1 MIIVDTGGGTV
12 DLSAYRMNASQ
23 DGFEEIATPD
33 CKLQPSIASPQP
45 SMNIIFRPSARIYL
59 RHSEGKGIFER
70 LPNKPSFF
78 NPLLTRSNS
87 AKLEGS
93 VFGTDEQINEMSDI
107 FDKTT
112 KRLFRNSEESCFIKF
127 GARRDKDIPFG
138 IVNGQL
144 KLSGCVYE

>member
-1 MIIVDTGGGTV
+1 VIIVHTGGGTV

-33 CKLQPSIASPQP
+33 CKLQPSVTSPRP
-45 SMNIIFRPSARIYL
+45 CMNIIFRPPSRIHL
-59 RHSEGKGIFER
+59 RHSEGEGIFER
-70 LPNKPSFF
+70 LSNKPTFF
-78 NPLLTRSNS
+78 YLPLTMYNS

-93 VFGTDEQINEMSDI
+93 VYGIDEQINDMSDI

-112 KRLFRNSEESCFIKF
+112 KRLFRNPEEPCFIKF
-127 GARRDKDIPFG
+127 GARRDKDLRFG

-144 KLSGCVYE
+144 KLSGWV